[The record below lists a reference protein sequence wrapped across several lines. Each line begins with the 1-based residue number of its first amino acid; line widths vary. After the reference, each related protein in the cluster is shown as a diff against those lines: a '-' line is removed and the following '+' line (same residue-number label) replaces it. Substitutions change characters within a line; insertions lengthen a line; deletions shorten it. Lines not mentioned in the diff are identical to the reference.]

1 MRLSLAPVTVLT
13 VLALSSIGQAAQP
26 DTLRSVSKGEF
37 TTLTESSGG
46 HQEPATSFLDA
57 KGNPVTLAKL
67 NAKGKIL
74 VVDLWATW
82 CGGCVHE
89 MPTLAKLQS
98 AYPGRIIVA
107 PISMD
112 ASKDREKAR
121 AFIAQFPQLP
131 FYQNPAEHWPPA
143 ITTALKPSVG
153 SFPTAIIFD
162 RFGKERARMVGK
174 TADWSSRDARELFD
188 YLLSERSDSKT

>member
-112 ASKDREKAR
+112 ASKDREK
-121 AFIAQFPQLP
+121 
-131 FYQNPAEHWPPA
+131 
-143 ITTALKPSVG
+143 
-153 SFPTAIIFD
+153 
-162 RFGKERARMVGK
+162 
-174 TADWSSRDARELFD
+174 
-188 YLLSERSDSKT
+188 